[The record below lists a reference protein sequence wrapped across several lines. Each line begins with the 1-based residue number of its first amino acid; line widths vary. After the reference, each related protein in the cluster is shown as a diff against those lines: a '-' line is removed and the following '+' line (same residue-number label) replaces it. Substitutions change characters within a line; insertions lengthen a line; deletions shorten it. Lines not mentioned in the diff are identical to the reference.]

1 MAILAIHLFGPFQVM
16 IGGKEITSFATDKT
30 RALLAYLAMEAARP
44 HRRDVLAA
52 LFWPDLPHNYARQ
65 SLRQS
70 LSRIRRALESPHQR
84 RPVLL
89 IQHEQ
94 VQFNLNPDIWLDVA
108 DFSTL
113 IDECRSHLHRSPE
126 SCRPCLERLERAAS
140 LYRGDFL
147 DQFFL
152 PDSAPF
158 EEWAMLKRDQ
168 LRQQA
173 MIALAALGAYYGRR
187 AEYSQAQQYVWRQI
201 ELEPWCEE
209 AHQQLMRLLALTGR
223 RSAALAQYESC
234 RRILAEML
242 DVEPTAATTALYERI
257 RAGVAVGLPPPC
269 NLPQNATP
277 FVGRQQELA
286 DIAALLTN
294 PDTRLVTLVGPG
306 GIGKS
311 RLALQALLE
320 HRGLFTHGVSFIP
333 LETVDSARFI
343 NYALVRG
350 LRFSLQGAQEPD
362 QQLLNYLREKEM
374 LLGLDNLDHLLEE
387 CQLIERIL
395 AQAPG
400 ITILATSR
408 ERLNLRQEQV
418 YQLDGLVYPETDVA
432 EFDEERHSAVT
443 LFIQAARRADRRFT
457 PDGQTLPEVMRI
469 CRLVEGAPL
478 GIELAAG
485 WVSSHSCAA
494 IADTISVS
502 DELLVTSLRNVDPRH
517 RSLRAS
523 FEYSWGLLT
532 DLERARFARL
542 AVFQGSFDHQAATQV
557 AGATGH
563 LLSELTHKSL
573 LRVDSD
579 GRYALQPLLHQ
590 YAAEKLDSAAAAATF
605 SKHSHYYAMFLQR
618 CEAGLKSALQFPTL
632 ESIGAEI
639 DNIRQAFR
647 RTLAQ
652 LEEGGD
658 IQSCLETLD
667 AGVESLCLFYLLRDW
682 YQEGETFFGKIV
694 STLERYLMDKPTN
707 PLAQRLLGRAL
718 ARQAK
723 CCEFT
728 QFADKALALF
738 KRSLAILESAPIDER
753 EIALPLNGL
762 GYMTMLK
769 GEYEPAEQYFAQSL
783 ARYRQAGDA
792 WGTANVLS
800 NLCLLLGRSGN
811 FARAKEAGLESLA
824 VRRALGD
831 PRGIAASLNGLGL
844 VECSLGDYAAA
855 EQAFKESLLIC
866 QEMSYRVGISNALNG
881 LCRAT
886 FYQGD
891 RIAAERFAQ
900 ESLLLYQD
908 IGDAWGAG
916 VVLNNLG
923 CIALGEHAYGR
934 ARDYFL
940 QAVRLF
946 REYDIKAS
954 LGNAL
959 NNLGEVYYKLGK
971 REEAQ
976 AALHE
981 ALALTQATGDTPNLI
996 EVIMRLA
1003 ELTASDGG
1011 CIARP
1016 LEWLCVVTEHPAM
1029 LDEVRG
1035 KTVALRDNLA
1045 ARLAPIDAAAISQRA
1060 GGRDL
1065 VSVIEEILQPGG

>member
-1 MAILAIHLFGPFQVM
+1 M
-16 IGGKEITSFATDKT
+16 IGSKEITNFATDKT

-44 HRRDVLAA
+44 HRRDVLAG

-70 LSRIRRALESPHQR
+70 LSRIRRALESPHQQ

-108 DFSTL
+108 DFATL

-126 SCRPCLERLERAAS
+126 ACRPCLERLERAAL

-173 MIALAALGAYYGRR
+173 MIALETLGTYYERR
-187 AEYSQAQQYVWRQI
+187 ADYIQAQQYVWRQV

-209 AHQQLMRLLALTGR
+209 AHQQLMRLLVLTGK

-234 RRILAEML
+234 RRILVAML

-257 RAGVAVGLPPPC
+257 RAGVPVGPPTPD
-269 NLPQNATP
+269 NLPENATP

-286 DIAALLTN
+286 DIADLLTN
-294 PDTRLVTLVGPG
+294 PNTRLITLVGPG

-311 RLALQALLE
+311 RLALQALME
-320 HRGLFTHGVSFIP
+320 HRGLFAHGVSFIP
-333 LETVDSARFI
+333 LDSVDSAKFVS
-343 NYALVRG
+343 YALVRG
-350 LRFSLQGAQEPD
+350 LRFSLQGSQEPEG
-362 QQLLNYLREKEM
+362 QLLSYLREKEM
-374 LLGLDNLDHLLEE
+374 LLGLDNLDHLLEN

-395 AQAPG
+395 DRSPG

-418 YQLDGLVYPETDVA
+418 YQLEGLIYPETDTVA
-432 EFDEERHSAVT
+432 FNEECHSAVT
-443 LFIQAARRADRRFT
+443 LFIQAAQRADRRFR
-457 PDGQTLPEVMRI
+457 PDAQTLPNVMRV

-494 IADTISVS
+494 IADNISVS

-532 DLERARFARL
+532 DSERARFARL
-542 AVFQGSFDHQAATQV
+542 AVFPGSFDHNAATQV

-563 LLSELTHKSL
+563 LLSELIHKSL
-573 LRVDSD
+573 LRVESD
-579 GRYALQPLLHQ
+579 GRYKLHPLLHQ
-590 YAAEKLDSAAAAATF
+590 YAAEKLDSAGEAAAVY
-605 SKHSHYYAMFLQR
+605 SKHSHYYATFLQQ
-618 CEAGLKSALQFPTL
+618 CEEGLKSAVQISTL
-632 ESIGAEI
+632 ESISAEI

-647 RTLAQ
+647 WALEQ
-652 LEEGGD
+652 LEEGRSLPD
-658 IQSCLETLD
+658 CIEALD
-667 AGVESLCLFYLLRDW
+667 AGVESLYLFYLLRDW
-682 YQEGETFFGKIV
+682 YQEGETLFSNIALA
-694 STLERYLMDKPTN
+694 LERQLTDETTAA
-707 PLAQRLLGRAL
+707 LAQRLLGRAL
-718 ARQAK
+718 ARQGK

-738 KRSLAILESAPIDER
+738 ECSLAVLATTTVDDR

-762 GYMTMLK
+762 GYVNMLK
-769 GEYEPAEQYFAQSL
+769 GEYDLAEQYFTQSL
-783 ARYRQAGDA
+783 ARYRQAADE
-792 WGTANVLS
+792 WGAANVLS
-800 NLCLLLGRSGN
+800 NLCLLLCRSGN

-824 VRRALGD
+824 IRRAIDD

-844 VECSLGDYAAA
+844 VECSLGNHAAA

-866 QEMSYRVGISNALNG
+866 QDMIYRVGISNALNG

-891 RIAAERFAQ
+891 RAAAARFAQ

-923 CIALGEHAYGR
+923 CIALEEQAYGR
-934 ARDYFL
+934 SREYFL
-940 QAVRLF
+940 QAIRLF

-971 REEAQ
+971 REEARD
-976 AALHE
+976 ALHE
-981 ALALTQATGDTPNLI
+981 ALTLTHATGDTPNLI
-996 EVIMRLA
+996 EVIVRLA
-1003 ELTASDGG
+1003 ELAASDNS

-1016 LEWLCVVTEHPAM
+1016 LEWLCVVAEHPAM

-1035 KTVALRDNLA
+1035 KTVTLRDDLA
-1045 ARLAPIDAAAISQRA
+1045 ARLAPADVATISQRA

-1065 VSVIEEILQPGG
+1065 VSVVVEILQPAR